1 MTKVLKLVLYFST
14 FHTKMY
20 VINILLFA
28 GRECGVVRSTNIPS
42 QLPI

>member
-1 MTKVLKLVLYFST
+1 MTKVLNLVLYFHA
-14 FHTKMY
+14 FRTKKY